1 MFRHF
6 VLSFLIGIGTFGAS
20 GQSIKGRVQGDDG
33 KPLPA
38 VNVLLLSSV
47 DSSLVKGAVSDTT
60 GAYTI
65 DNIRSGIY
73 LVSAS
78 MIGYRQAYSS
88 PVTVA
93 AQGTS
98 MEMAAFTLREDA
110 QQLGE
115 VVIVEKRPFVE
126 QRIDR
131 MVVNVA
137 NSIIASG
144 STALEVLEKAPGIT
158 VDRQNGSIQL
168 RGKEGVIV
176 QMNGKQTYLSMA
188 ELVTLLQTMTSD
200 DIDQIELITNPSAK
214 YDAAGNSGIINI
226 VMKKNNNEGTN
237 GSVSLGVGSGK
248 YGRQRGSV
256 QLNHRTKKVNVF
268 GNYSGNHGG
277 NYFHLKSNQSID
289 NGEQVNDTDQETY
302 IRFFDRG
309 QNAKAGLDY
318 FINKKTTLGFVWTG
332 FWNNNGEEGTAG
344 SAFQKDGSEII
355 YLQAQT
361 DKTIASISANQVGN
375 INFQHSFKEKGGELT
390 ADVDAGR
397 YTRDYSNT
405 LLTETISME
414 NPGQPQ
420 TGLLIEMPTIIDIR
434 TAKVDYSRSVFS
446 KWKMEAGLKG
456 SYVASDNDMTLSQGE
471 AVDLVKD
478 DSLSNHFQYTER
490 VYAGYASFS
499 GKIGEKTQVQAGLRV
514 EHTHSVGNSLTLD
527 QVVTR
532 DYLNFFPSIFLS
544 RPLSQNHS
552 LTVSY
557 SYRIDRP
564 NYQYL
569 NPARSYV
576 DPYLYSRGNPF
587 LNPQYTHSLELKHG
601 YKEKIFTSIGASFVD
616 DVVFYVIQPVDSIR
630 TERTPDN
637 FGKAHSYNFTI
648 SFPVKVLKGWNMQV
662 NMLGVYSSFEY
673 TYLDVP
679 TTVEQIS
686 GRLNASNT
694 FVFGHG
700 WTGEITG
707 WVSTPGVYIIQE
719 SPWLGS
725 VDVGIQKSIGSAL
738 SAKLSLQDVFHS
750 NMYKGEI
757 NSPSYMVD
765 FSLAFD
771 TRILMLNLIYSFGNQ
786 QLRGVRQ
793 RRTGS
798 EEETQRAN

>member
-1 MFRHF
+1 MIRY
-6 VLSFLIGIGTFGAS
+6 VIIMLIVICAFGTN
-20 GQSIKGRVQGDDG
+20 GQSLKGIVQGDDG

-60 GAYTI
+60 GVYTI
-65 DNIRSGIY
+65 DNIRSGRY

-88 PVTVA
+88 PITIA
-93 AQGTS
+93 MQDAEL
-98 MEMAAFTLREDA
+98 EMAAFTLMEDA
-110 QQLGE
+110 RQLGE
-115 VVIVEKRPFVE
+115 VVVVEKRPFVE
-126 QRIDR
+126 QHIDR
-131 MVVNVA
+131 MIVNVA

-144 STALEVLEKAPGIT
+144 STALEVLEKSPGIT

-200 DIDQIELITNPSAK
+200 DIDRIELITNPSAK

-248 YGRQRGSV
+248 YGRQRGSF
-256 QLNHRTKKVNVF
+256 QLNHRTRKINIF
-268 GNYSGNHGG
+268 GNYSANHGG
-277 NYFHLKSNQSID
+277 NYFHLKGNQSID
-289 NGEQVNDTDQETY
+289 NGEQINHTDQETY

-318 FINKKTTLGFVWTG
+318 FLSKNTTLGFVWTG
-332 FWNNNGEEGTAG
+332 FWNNNGEEGTA
-344 SAFQKDGSEII
+344 SSKFQKDGSDIT

-361 DKTIASISANQVGN
+361 DKTIGSISANQIGN
-375 INFQHSFKEKGGELT
+375 INLQHSFKGKGGELT
-390 ADVDAGR
+390 ADLDFGR

-405 LLTETISME
+405 LLTETITIE
-414 NPGQPQ
+414 NPEQPN
-420 TGLLIEMPTIIDIR
+420 TGLLIEMPTTIDIR
-434 TAKVDYSRSVFS
+434 TAKVDYNRAVSPR
-446 KWKMEAGLKG
+446 WKMEAGLKT
-456 SYVASDNDMTLSQGE
+456 SYVASDNDMTLSHGE
-471 AVDLVKD
+471 TGSLAKVDT
-478 DSLSNHFQYTER
+478 LSNHFQYTEQ

-499 GKIGEKTQVQAGLRV
+499 GTIGEKTQVQAGLRV
-514 EHTHSVGNSLTLD
+514 EHTHSVGNSLTFD

-532 DYLNFFPSIFLS
+532 DYINFFPSLFIS
-544 RPLSQNHS
+544 RPLSKNHS

-564 NYQYL
+564 NYQFL

-587 LNPQYTHSLELKHG
+587 LNPQYTHSLEFKHG
-601 YKEKIFTSIGASFVD
+601 FKEKLFTSIGASFVD

-637 FGKAHSYNFTI
+637 FGTAQSYNLTV
-648 SFPVKVLKGWNMQV
+648 SFPIEVLKGWNMQV
-662 NMLGVYSSFEY
+662 NVLGVYSQFDY
-673 TYLDVP
+673 KYLDVP

-694 FVFGHG
+694 IVFGHG
-700 WTGEITG
+700 WTGEVTG

-719 SPWLGS
+719 TPWLGS

-738 SAKLSLQDVFHS
+738 KAKITLQDVFHS
-750 NMYKGEI
+750 NKYMGKI
-757 NSPSYMVD
+757 DAPSYKTD
-765 FSLAFD
+765 FTLAFD
-771 TRILMLNLIYSFGNQ
+771 TRVLMLNLIYSFGNQ
-786 QLRGVRQ
+786 QLRGTRQ

-798 EEETQRAN
+798 EEEAQRAN